1 MSVLNC
7 NNCVKYVK
15 DQKVSMYYG
24 AYSTKHSA
32 DCEQA
37 LNEALRSIEK
47 YGDKINK
54 QQEKAEKAV
63 AEYRRQ
69 LEENDGEL
77 DGGPSRLVDL
87 ISA

>member
-15 DQKVSMYYG
+15 DQKVIMYYD

-37 LNEALRSIEK
+37 LNEALRSIKK

-77 DGGPSRLVDL
+77 DGAPFAPR
-87 ISA
+87 